1 MWRRRFFGDEFREIV
16 DMIDRLFNAIRAG
29 RAFEEPLYYGF
40 SVRIGPGGE
49 PEIRTFGNIEPT
61 MREIRPGTREPF
73 TDVIIDEKT
82 NEAIVTAELPGCEKD
97 KINVEATET
106 SIKIEGEAERVRY
119 YKNVSLREEIDPG
132 SAKAM
137 YNNGVLE
144 IRAKLKKAARPRG
157 FRISVK

>member
-73 TDVIIDEKT
+73 TDVIIDE
-82 NEAIVTAELPGCEKD
+82 
-97 KINVEATET
+97 
-106 SIKIEGEAERVRY
+106 
-119 YKNVSLREEIDPG
+119 
-132 SAKAM
+132 
-137 YNNGVLE
+137 
-144 IRAKLKKAARPRG
+144 
-157 FRISVK
+157 